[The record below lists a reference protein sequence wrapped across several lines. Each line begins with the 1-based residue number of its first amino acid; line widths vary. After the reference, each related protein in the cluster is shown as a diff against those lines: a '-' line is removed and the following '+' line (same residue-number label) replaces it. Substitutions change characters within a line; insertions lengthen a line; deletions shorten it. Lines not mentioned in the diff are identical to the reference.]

1 MISLSGLAVAVG
13 MLVDN
18 SIVVIENT
26 FRLRRMG
33 VPAKKAAVAGGVIL
47 ILIGTRILLDHL
59 GVF

>member
-1 MISLSGLAVAVG
+1 

-33 VPAKKAAVAGGVIL
+33 VPAKKAAVAGL
-47 ILIGTRILLDHL
+47 NRYPAL
-59 GVF
+59 